1 MYVDDGSWASRLAL
15 KDKAQVTV
23 GDFVS
28 IIKTANN
35 DSELAE
41 TPHDT
46 ARQFATLDS
55 TMKSTFQNIAK
66 LTNTLRQ
73 VQDASFGLLDNL
85 RVTDQASQSLQIRPP
100 PMRE

>member
-23 GDFVS
+23 SDFVS
-28 IIKTANN
+28 IIKTANS

-41 TPHDT
+41 KTHDT
-46 ARQFATLDS
+46 ARQFAMLDS
-55 TMKSTFQNIAK
+55 TMKSTYQNIAK
-66 LTNTLRQ
+66 LTHTLHQ
-73 VQDASFGLLDNL
+73 VQDANFGLLDNL
-85 RVTDQASQSLQIRPP
+85 RVTDQASLSLQIRPP